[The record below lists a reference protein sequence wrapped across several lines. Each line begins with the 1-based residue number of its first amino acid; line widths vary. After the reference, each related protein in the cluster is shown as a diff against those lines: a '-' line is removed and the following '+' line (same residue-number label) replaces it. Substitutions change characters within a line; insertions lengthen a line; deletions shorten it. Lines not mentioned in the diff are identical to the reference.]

1 MLLSAGGRMRLGA
14 GARAVKILIVD
25 DHPIVR
31 SGLRRLLTVEPEI
44 EVREAANGREALSVF
59 REQQPTL
66 VILDLNLPGVGGL
79 EVLSRLKAIDPDARI
94 LVLSMHDD
102 QIHVTRALQAGAAG
116 YVSKNASPEELLEA
130 IRRVAGGYTY
140 IEHEIAEEL
149 VFSQIRPASHPL
161 KDLTSRDLEIMR
173 LLAEGC
179 TLPQIADALGLS
191 YKTAANSCTRIKARL
206 GAASTADLV
215 RIAIRTGLVDRDA
228 GALEQPLHDI
238 RRTT

>member
-1 MLLSAGGRMRLGA
+1 MRLGA

-116 YVSKNASPEELLEA
+116 YISKSAPADELLEA
-130 IRRVAGGYTY
+130 IRRVAGGHTY

-149 VFSQIRPASHPL
+149 VFSQIRAASHPL
-161 KDLTSRDLEIMR
+161 KDLSSRDLEILR
-173 LLAEGC
+173 QLAEGR
-179 TLPQIADALGLS
+179 TLSQIADTVGIG
-191 YKTAANSCTRIKARL
+191 YKTAANNCSRIKARL

-215 RIAIRTGLVDRDA
+215 RIAIRAGLVDRDA
-228 GALEQPLHDI
+228 GVSCAFLRP
-238 RRTT
+238 RS

>member
-1 MLLSAGGRMRLGA
+1 MRLGA

-66 VILDLNLPGVGGL
+66 VILDLNLHGVGGL

-116 YVSKNASPEELLEA
+116 YISKSAPADELLEA
-130 IRRVAGGYTY
+130 IRRVAGGHTY

-149 VFSQIRPASHPL
+149 VFSQIRAASHPL
-161 KDLTSRDLEIMR
+161 KELSSRDLEIMR

>member
-1 MLLSAGGRMRLGA
+1 MLLSAGGRLRLGA

-66 VILDLNLPGVGGL
+66 VILDLNLHGVGGL

-116 YVSKNASPEELLEA
+116 YISKSAPADELLEA
-130 IRRVAGGYTY
+130 IRRVAGGHTY

-149 VFSQIRPASHPL
+149 VFSQIRAVSHPL
-161 KDLTSRDLEIMR
+161 KELSSRDLEIMR

-179 TLPQIADALGLS
+179 TLPQIANALGLS
-191 YKTAANSCTRIKARL
+191 YKTAANSCTRIKAKL
-206 GAASTADLV
+206 AATSTAELI
-215 RIAIRTGLVDRDA
+215 RIAIRSGLTDRDA
-228 GALEQPLHDI
+228 VLAELPTGP
-238 RRTT
+238 RS

>member
-1 MLLSAGGRMRLGA
+1 MLLSAGGRLRLGA

-31 SGLRRLLTVEPEI
+31 SGLRRLLTAEPEI

-59 REQQPTL
+59 REQRPTL

-116 YVSKNASPEELLEA
+116 YISKSAPADELLEA
-130 IRRVAGGYTY
+130 IRRVAGGHTY

-149 VFSQIRPASHPL
+149 VFSQIRAVSHPL
-161 KDLTSRDLEIMR
+161 KDLSSRDLDIMR

-179 TLPQIADALGLS
+179 TLPQIANALGLS
-191 YKTAANSCTRIKARL
+191 YKTAANSCTRIKAKL
-206 GAASTADLV
+206 AATSTAELI
-215 RIAIRTGLVDRDA
+215 RIAIRSGLTDRDA
-228 GALEQPLHDI
+228 VLAELPTGP
-238 RRTT
+238 RS